1 MRRNSPHTAGYWER
15 GGRLWYNTKIMIW
28 HIRGTVIEKSPTR
41 AVIEAAGVGYELLI
55 PISTYEKLPRVGSEA
70 KLLTAHCVRE
80 DDEIL
85 FGFATADEKGMFAKL
100 TSVSGV
106 GPKIA
111 IAILSGSSIG
121 ELAMAIAGGDA
132 KRISAI
138 KGVGKKTAEKICVEL
153 RDKVSELAMG
163 GRGSDGEG
171 AVATQMAHDAL
182 SALRALGFNEETSS
196 KMVADVLAKN
206 PSVDSVE
213 AIIKLAL
220 SGRK

>member
-1 MRRNSPHTAGYWER
+1 
-15 GGRLWYNTKIMIW
+15 MIAYV
-28 HIRGTVIEKSPTR
+28 RGTLVEKEPTR
-41 AVIEAAGVGYELLI
+41 AVIEAGGVGYELLV
-55 PISTYEKLPRVGSEA
+55 PLSTYEKLPRTGSEA
-70 KLLTAHCVRE
+70 KLLAYHCVRE

-85 FGFATADEKGMFAKL
+85 FGFATDDEKAMFAKL

-111 IAILSGSSIG
+111 LAILSGSSIA
-121 ELAMAIAGGDA
+121 ELSMSIAGGDF

-153 RDKVSELAMG
+153 KDKVSEFAFS
-163 GRGSDGEG
+163 GRAGADVPAPIAKD
-171 AVATQMAHDAL
+171 AVA
-182 SALRALGFNEETSS
+182 ALRALGFNEETSA

-206 PSVDSVE
+206 PETDSVE
-213 AIIKLAL
+213 EVIRLSL

>member
-1 MRRNSPHTAGYWER
+1 
-15 GGRLWYNTKIMIW
+15 MIAYL
-28 HIRGTVIEKSPTR
+28 RGTLVEKEPTR
-41 AVIEAAGVGYELLI
+41 AVIEAGGVGYELLI
-55 PISTYEKLPRVGSEA
+55 PLSTYEKLPRTGSEA
-70 KLLTAHCVRE
+70 KLLAYHCVRE

-85 FGFATADEKGMFAKL
+85 FGFATDDEKAMFARL

-111 IAILSGSSIG
+111 LAILSGSSIA
-121 ELAMAIAGGDA
+121 ELAMSITGGDA

-153 RDKVSELAMG
+153 RDKVGEFAFGSRG
-163 GRGSDGEG
+163 GVDGEG
-171 AVATQMAHDAL
+171 VVATQVARDAVA
-182 SALRALGFNEETSS
+182 ALRALGFNEETSS

-206 PSVDSVE
+206 PGVDSVE
-213 AIIKLAL
+213 TIIKMSL